1 MAVSSTLGTL
11 ICATVS
17 SSSSTDNASDKI
29 CRNCVY
35 RSSND
40 YLQYLVRAHLFIVK
54 ILLYLLLPEQNIL
67 VTFLHN
73 PVFLH
78 CRLLEQLL
86 LGAPKNEPSTS
97 CFQTISTRNEKM
109 MQNSPKFFIFS
120 GKYYKID
127 VPQFILKEMHTIISL
142 FLRN

>member
-1 MAVSSTLGTL
+1 MAVFSTLGTL

-17 SSSSTDNASDKI
+17 SSSSTDNASEKI

-35 RSSND
+35 RSSNN
-40 YLQYLVRAHLFIVK
+40 YLQYLVRAVIYLLIVK

-73 PVFLH
+73 LVFLH

-109 MQNSPKFFIFS
+109 MQNGRKFFIFS
-120 GKYYKID
+120 GKYY
-127 VPQFILKEMHTIISL
+127 QFYCL
-142 FLRN
+142 FT